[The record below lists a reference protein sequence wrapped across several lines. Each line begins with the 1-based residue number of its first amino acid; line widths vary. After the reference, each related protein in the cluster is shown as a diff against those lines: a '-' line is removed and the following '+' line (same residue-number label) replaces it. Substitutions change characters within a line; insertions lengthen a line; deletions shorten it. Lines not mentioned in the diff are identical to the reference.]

1 MRAFLLKTVSRSSLV
16 LGSWLIRFI
25 AWWIATGYFLF
36 RPSRRNSS
44 VRLYQAIFPD
54 RRSWY
59 YLYCA
64 WRQFHC
70 FAGTYAARIG
80 VDANKQEPAS
90 AQGREKL
97 VEVGRRGTGGIILIS
112 HLGSYEVAARAFQEL
127 GLRLLL
133 IMGEKEAKQVARNQR
148 ETLIAQGVQIQVA
161 TSQDGSPFGGLEAL
175 KFIRE
180 GGFVSIA
187 GDLVWTDQRSL
198 VPVRFFNRD
207 VGLPAGPHL
216 LAFVSGAPLFTLF
229 TFRVGKGRHQIIL
242 SSPHHVKA
250 PSRAER
256 NAAIQESVQAYAG
269 ALETMVRQHPFQ
281 WYIFE
286 PFFRSV
292 PGEGSAPLTGPSARV
307 PGGAGRQG
315 NADAPNP

>member
-1 MRAFLLKTVSRSSLV
+1 MKAFLLKILSTASLA
-16 LGSWLIRFI
+16 LGSWVIRFV

-36 RPSRRNSS
+36 LSSRRNSS
-44 VRLYQAIFPD
+44 IGLYQVIFPD
-54 RRSWY
+54 RRALY
-59 YLYCA
+59 YLTCA
-64 WRQFHC
+64 WRQFHS
-70 FAGTYAARIG
+70 FAGAYADRIE
-80 VDANKQEPAS
+80 VYSNKRMTTS

-97 VEVGRRGTGGIILIS
+97 VEAGRRGTGGIILVS

-148 ETLIAQGVQIQVA
+148 ESLMARGVRIHVA
-161 TSQDGSPFGGLEAL
+161 TAQDASPFGGLEAL
-175 KFIRE
+175 QFIRE

-229 TFRVGKGRHQIIL
+229 TFRVKTGRHQIIL
-242 SSPHHVKA
+242 SGPRHVKA
-250 PSRAER
+250 TARSER
-256 NAAIQESVQAYAG
+256 NAAIQASAQDFAS

-286 PFFRSV
+286 PFFQSL
-292 PGEGSAPLTGPSARV
+292 PAEESAPLTGASARA
-307 PGGAGRQG
+307 PGGVER
-315 NADAPNP
+315 

>member
-44 VRLYQAIFPD
+44 IRLYQAIFPD

-64 WRQFHC
+64 WRQFHS
-70 FAGTYAARIG
+70 FAGTYADRIAMY
-80 VDANKQEPAS
+80 ANEEGTTP

-97 VEVGRRGTGGIILIS
+97 VEAGRRGTGGIILIS
-112 HLGSYEVAARAFQEL
+112 HLGSYEAAARAFQEL
-127 GLRLLL
+127 GLRLLI
-133 IMGEKEAKQVARNQR
+133 IMGEKEAKHVARDQR
-148 ETLIAQGVQIQVA
+148 DTLMARGVQIHVA
-161 TSQDGSPFGGLEAL
+161 TTQEGSPFGGLEAL

-187 GDLVWTDQRSL
+187 GDLVWTEQRSL
-198 VPVRFFNRD
+198 VAVRFFNHD

-229 TFRVGKGRHQIIL
+229 TFRVKKSRHRIIL
-242 SSPHHVKA
+242 SSPYHVKA

-256 NAAIQESVQAYAG
+256 NAAIQASAQAYAG

-281 WYIFE
+281 WYVFE

-292 PGEGSAPLTGPSARV
+292 PGEGSALLTGASARA
-307 PGGAGRQG
+307 PGGVGR
-315 NADAPNP
+315 

>member
-1 MRAFLLKTVSRSSLV
+1 MRAFLLKTVSRASFV

-36 RPSRRNSS
+36 RPSSRNSS

-64 WRQFHC
+64 WRQFHS
-70 FAGTYAARIG
+70 FAGTYADRIE
-80 VDANKQEPAS
+80 VYANKEVTPS

-97 VEVGRRGTGGIILIS
+97 VEAGRRGTGGIILIS

-127 GLRLLL
+127 GLRLLI
-133 IMGEKEAKQVARNQR
+133 IMGEKEAKHVARDQR
-148 ETLIAQGVQIQVA
+148 DTLAARGVQIHVA
-161 TSQDGSPFGGLEAL
+161 TVQEGSPFGGLEAL

-187 GDLVWTDQRSL
+187 GDLVWTEQRSL
-198 VPVRFFNRD
+198 VAVRFFDHD

-216 LAFVSGAPLFTLF
+216 LALVSGAPLFTLF
-229 TFRVGKGRHQIIL
+229 TFRVKKGRHRIIL

-256 NAAIQESVQAYAG
+256 NAAIQASAQAYAG

-286 PFFRSV
+286 PYFRSV
-292 PGEGSAPLTGPSARV
+292 PDEGSAPLTGASARGS
-307 PGGAGRQG
+307 GGAGS
-315 NADAPNP
+315 